1 MQMINGYGT
10 IRKDWI
16 NPLIQFKGGA
26 EVNIKIDKNN
36 RIPLYIQVKKQI
48 IYLIKN
54 GSLRVGTKMPT
65 ERELAKVLGISRNTI
80 SSAYNELEAKGVL
93 KSIRGRG
100 TFVAEEVSSWKTDEG
115 AHKVYKLVDIALEEA
130 LECGI
135 ESEDFL
141 DLVISRVREKSK
153 AINRI
158 VSGFVECN
166 NEQAV
171 IFSKEI
177 HNITRVNTIPF
188 TLKQLK
194 DMDEET
200 RSRLNQC
207 HIIIAPFNHANEVN
221 ELLQGLDKEVFGV
234 ATGPNL
240 ESIVRIARHPMGTKF
255 SFVCLSEEFIF
266 RIESALDKAGIGD
279 LEVKYFNGRDEEKL
293 KETIDFADVLI
304 VTPARYSEVTKLNID
319 NKELIE
325 FSYIIDSE
333 SIKMLKSKII
343 ETKCQND

>member
-1 MQMINGYGT
+1 M
-10 IRKDWI
+10 
-16 NPLIQFKGGA
+16 
-26 EVNIKIDKNN
+26 NIKINKDN

-48 IYLIKN
+48 TYLIKN

-65 ERELAKVLGISRNTI
+65 ERELAKELGISRNTI

-115 AHKVYKLVDIALEEA
+115 AHKVYKLIDIALEEA
-130 LECGI
+130 LESGI

-141 DLVISRVREKSK
+141 DLVISRVKEKSE

-158 VSGFVECN
+158 TSGFVECN

-171 IFSKEI
+171 IFSEEI
-177 HNITRVNTIPF
+177 RKITKMNTIPF
-188 TLKQLK
+188 TLKQLQA
-194 DMDEET
+194 MDDDT
-200 RSRLNQC
+200 KNRLNKCQ
-207 HIIIAPFNHANEVN
+207 IIISPFNHANEVTQ
-221 ELLQGLDKEVFGV
+221 LLNGMEKEVFGV

-240 ESIVRIARHPMGTKF
+240 ESIVRIARHPIDTKF
-255 SFVCLSEEFIF
+255 TFICLSDEFIF
-266 RIESALDKAGIGD
+266 RIESALEKAGIGD
-279 LEVKYFNGRDEEKL
+279 LEVKYFNGRDEKKL
-293 KETIDFADVLI
+293 KETMEYADVLI
-304 VTPARYSEVTKLNID
+304 VTPARYNEVQKFNIE

-325 FSYIIDSE
+325 FSYNIDSE
-333 SIKMLKSKII
+333 SIKMLRSKIV

>member
-1 MQMINGYGT
+1 M
-10 IRKDWI
+10 
-16 NPLIQFKGGA
+16 
-26 EVNIKIDKNN
+26 NIKINRNN

-48 IYLIKN
+48 IYLIKD

-65 ERELAKVLGISRNTI
+65 ERELAKELGISRNTI

-100 TFVAEEVSSWKTDEG
+100 TFVAEEVLSWKTDEG
-115 AHKVYKLVDIALEEA
+115 AHKVYKLIDIALEEA
-130 LECGI
+130 IECGI

-141 DLVISRVREKSK
+141 DLVISRVREKSE

-158 VSGFVECN
+158 TSAFVECN

-171 IFSKEI
+171 IFSEEI
-177 HNITRVNTIPF
+177 REITGMNTIPF
-188 TLKQLK
+188 TLKQLN

-200 RSRLNQC
+200 RNRLNKCQ
-207 HIIIAPFNHANEVN
+207 IVISPFNHANEVN
-221 ELLQGLDKEVFGV
+221 QLLYGMEKEVLGV

-240 ESIVRIARHPMGTKF
+240 ESIVRIARHPVNTKF
-255 SFVCLSEEFIF
+255 SFICLSEEFIF

-279 LEVKYFNGRDEEKL
+279 LKVKYFNGKDEMKL
-293 KETIDFADVLI
+293 KEAIDYADVLI
-304 VTPARYSEVTKLNID
+304 VTPARFNEVRELNIA

-333 SIKMLKSKII
+333 SIKMLKSKIV

>member
-1 MQMINGYGT
+1 M
-10 IRKDWI
+10 
-16 NPLIQFKGGA
+16 
-26 EVNIKIDKNN
+26 NIKINRNN

-65 ERELAKVLGISRNTI
+65 ERELAKELGISRNTI

-100 TFVAEEVSSWKTDEG
+100 TFVAEEVLSWKTDEG
-115 AHKVYKLVDIALEEA
+115 AHKVYKLIDIALEEA
-130 LECGI
+130 IECGI

-141 DLVISRVREKSK
+141 DLVISRVKEKSE

-158 VSGFVECN
+158 TSGFVECN
-166 NEQAV
+166 NEQAT
-171 IFSKEI
+171 IFSEEI
-177 HNITRVNTIPF
+177 REITKMNTIPF
-188 TLKQLK
+188 TLKQIH

-200 RSRLNQC
+200 IGRLNRCQ
-207 HIIIAPFNHANEVN
+207 IIISPFNHANEVN
-221 ELLQGLDKEVFGV
+221 KLLHGMEKEVLGV

-240 ESIVRIARHPMGTKF
+240 ESIVRIARHPIDTKF
-255 SFVCLSEEFIF
+255 SFICLSDEFIF

-279 LEVKYFNGRDEEKL
+279 LKVKYFNGKDEMKL
-293 KETIDFADVLI
+293 KEAIDYADVLI
-304 VTPARYSEVTKLNID
+304 VTPARFNEVDKLNID

-333 SIKMLKSKII
+333 SIKMLKSKIV
-343 ETKCQND
+343 ETKCQNY

>member
-1 MQMINGYGT
+1 M
-10 IRKDWI
+10 
-16 NPLIQFKGGA
+16 
-26 EVNIKIDKNN
+26 NIKIDKNN
-36 RIPLYIQVKKQI
+36 KIPLYIQVKKQI
-48 IYLIKN
+48 TYHIKN
-54 GSLRVGTKMPT
+54 GSLRVGTKMPP
-65 ERELAKVLGISRNTI
+65 ERELAKELGISRNTI

-115 AHKVYKLVDIALEEA
+115 IHKVYKLVDMALEEA
-130 LECGI
+130 LESGI

-141 DLVISRVREKSK
+141 DLVISRVKEKNE

-158 VSGFVECN
+158 TSGFVECN
-166 NEQAV
+166 NEQAT

-177 HNITRVNTIPF
+177 CDITKVNTIPF
-188 TLKQLK
+188 TLEQLN
-194 DMDEET
+194 DMDDET
-200 RSRLNQC
+200 RSRLNKCQ
-207 HIIIAPFNHANEVN
+207 IIISPFNHANEVDK
-221 ELLQGLDKEVFGV
+221 LLKGMNKEILGV

-240 ESIVRIARHPMGTKF
+240 ESIVRIARHPEDTKF
-255 SFVCLSEEFIF
+255 SFICLSDEFIF

-279 LEVKYFNGRDEEKL
+279 LKVKYFNGKDEKKL
-293 KETIDFADVLI
+293 KEVIDFADVLI
-304 VTPARYSEVTKLNID
+304 VTPARYNEVYKLNIE

-343 ETKCQND
+343 EAQCQND

>member
-1 MQMINGYGT
+1 M
-10 IRKDWI
+10 
-16 NPLIQFKGGA
+16 
-26 EVNIKIDKNN
+26 NIKINKDN

-65 ERELAKVLGISRNTI
+65 ERELAKELGISRNTI

-100 TFVAEEVSSWKTDEG
+100 TFVAEEVSSWKTEEG
-115 AHKVYKLVDIALEEA
+115 AHKVYKLIDIALEEA
-130 LECGI
+130 LESGI

-141 DLVISRVREKSK
+141 DLVISRVKEKSE
-153 AINRI
+153 AISRI
-158 VSGFVECN
+158 TSGFVECN

-171 IFSKEI
+171 IFSEEI
-177 HNITRVNTIPF
+177 RKITKVNTIPF
-188 TLKQLK
+188 TLKQLHN
-194 DMDEET
+194 MDDDT
-200 RSRLNQC
+200 IKRLNKC
-207 HIIIAPFNHANEVN
+207 HIIISPFNHANEVTQ
-221 ELLQGLDKEVFGV
+221 LLNGMEKEVFGV

-240 ESIVRIARHPMGTKF
+240 ESIVRIARHPIDTKF
-255 SFVCLSEEFIF
+255 TFICLSDEFIF
-266 RIESALDKAGIGD
+266 RIESALEKAGIGD
-279 LEVKYFNGRDEEKL
+279 LQVEYFNGRDEKKL
-293 KETIDFADVLI
+293 KETIEYADVLI
-304 VTPARYSEVTKLNID
+304 VTPARYNEVQKLNIE

-333 SIKMLKSKII
+333 SIKMLRSKIV

>member
-1 MQMINGYGT
+1 M
-10 IRKDWI
+10 
-16 NPLIQFKGGA
+16 
-26 EVNIKIDKNN
+26 NIKINRNN

-65 ERELAKVLGISRNTI
+65 ERELAKELGISRNTI

-100 TFVAEEVSSWKTDEG
+100 TFVAEEVLSWKTDEG
-115 AHKVYKLVDIALEEA
+115 AHKVYKLIDIALEEA
-130 LECGI
+130 IECGI

-141 DLVISRVREKSK
+141 DLVISRVKEKSE

-158 VSGFVECN
+158 TSGFVECN
-166 NEQAV
+166 NEQAA
-171 IFSKEI
+171 IFSEEI
-177 HNITRVNTIPF
+177 REITKMNTIPF
-188 TLKQLK
+188 TLKQIH

-200 RSRLNQC
+200 IDRLNRCQ
-207 HIIIAPFNHANEVN
+207 IIISPFNHANEVN
-221 ELLQGLDKEVFGV
+221 QLLHGMEKEVLGV
-234 ATGPNL
+234 ATGLNL
-240 ESIVRIARHPMGTKF
+240 ESIVRIARHPIDTKF
-255 SFVCLSEEFIF
+255 SFICLSDEFIF

-279 LEVKYFNGRDEEKL
+279 LKVKYFNGKDEIKL
-293 KETIDFADVLI
+293 KEAIDYADVLI
-304 VTPARYSEVTKLNID
+304 VTPARVNEVHKLNID

-333 SIKMLKSKII
+333 SIKMLKSKIV
-343 ETKCQND
+343 ETKCQNY